1 MSGRR
6 VMGQETRRPLA
17 SVGRCREGEGAEERG
32 EGDRA
37 EDISTLMGVGGV
49 RTQLMGGSS
58 RTEPKP
64 RKAAGAPAPGLPRH
78 SFRRRTLRPPRA
90 ARVLVP
96 TRSRIPTLSPFPANP
111 CGSQPGSGTQH
122 GPSLL
127 FSSILSKGNGR
138 LMMQQQQPPNNHG
151 QQDRR
156 RAAEKQNPPGGC
168 ARLQDLLNF
177 VVHRTIYNYQ
187 SKHQPKQEHNAYIK
201 QEPPHARD
209 DPALCMEWG
218 LRFGS
223 RSAERCF

>member
-1 MSGRR
+1 LPASDGAGDTTTFGVRRTMPRAARERGRR
-6 VMGQETRRPLA
+6 SAVGET
-17 SVGRCREGEGAEERG
+17 V
-32 EGDRA
+32 
-37 EDISTLMGVGGV
+37 EDISTLMGGGGV
-49 RTQLMGGSS
+49 LTQLI
-58 RTEPKP
+58 PV
-64 RKAAGAPAPGLPRH
+64 APNRSQGKQQVPV
-78 SFRRRTLRPPRA
+78 PPRLACLATHSVA
-90 ARVLVP
+90 ARSVP
-96 TRSRIPTLSPFPANP
+96 HAPHACWCPLAVGFRPSLRSRQTLAVPNLAVASSTDP
-111 CGSQPGSGTQH
+111 
-122 GPSLL
+122 L
-127 FSSILSKGNGR
+127 FSSLLSKGNGR

-151 QQDRR
+151 QQNRR

-177 VVHRTIYNYQ
+177 VVHRTIIYNYQ